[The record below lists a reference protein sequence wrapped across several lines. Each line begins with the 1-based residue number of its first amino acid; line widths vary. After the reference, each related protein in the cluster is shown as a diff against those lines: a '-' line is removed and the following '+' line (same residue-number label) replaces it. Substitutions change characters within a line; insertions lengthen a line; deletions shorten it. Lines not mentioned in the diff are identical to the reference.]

1 MTSKLVFMT
10 SYCKSYKTELPPKR
24 SLVHRF
30 RLNKQDVQMVVAFSG
45 TFGTRGR
52 VIRGIEGI
60 SDICNNRF
68 YAHRNILCFA
78 PFRRPA
84 FSD

>member
-10 SYCKSYKTELPPKR
+10 SYCKSYKTELPPKL

-45 TFGTRGR
+45 TFWDKGKGYK
-52 VIRGIEGI
+52 G
-60 SDICNNRF
+60 N
-68 YAHRNILCFA
+68 
-78 PFRRPA
+78 
-84 FSD
+84 